1 MNVPAGFQVTSWV
14 GSLYGGI
21 RWAVRQSKQEK
32 KAVNLQ
38 IISLTLT
45 PIY

>member
-1 MNVPAGFQVTSWV
+1 MNVPAGFQVTIWV
-14 GSLYGGI
+14 GSLYGGT
-21 RWAVRQSKQEK
+21 RWAVRHSKQEI

-38 IISLTLT
+38 IVSLTLT

>member
-1 MNVPAGFQVTSWV
+1 MNGRAGFQVTIWV

-21 RWAVRQSKQEK
+21 RWAVRHSKQEK

-38 IISLTLT
+38 IVSLTLT